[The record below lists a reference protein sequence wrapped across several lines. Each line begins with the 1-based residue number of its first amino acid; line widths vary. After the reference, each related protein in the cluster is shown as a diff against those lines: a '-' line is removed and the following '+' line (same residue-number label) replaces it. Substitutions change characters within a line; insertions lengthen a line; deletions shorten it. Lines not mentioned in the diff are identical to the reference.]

1 MNTEQITTIITA
13 IFQGGGIL
21 LFLYYYIRGL
31 KDRVTSLKDTI
42 QAQEK
47 TLSVME
53 KRITETEKVGN
64 IYKNLIADLPKDLEN
79 YRAVISQTKDNVIF
93 ELKNMNKEKDEEIKR
108 LRDIETELEK
118 LPKAEVEKRHLLRA
132 FIFLH
137 KPENKDIYDFSAML
151 LEDQELVIPRLISAK
166 SISELISTMGGN
178 LQIEKESETI
188 TNLWKGPEGK
198 FPNGLRSISRSINGN
213 FAIFRDKRV
222 IMDKEKYAFL
232 DFGLKRLREFIQS

>member
-1 MNTEQITTIITA
+1 MNAEQTTTIITA

-21 LFLYYYIRGL
+21 LFLYYYIRSL
-31 KDRVTSLKDTI
+31 KNRITSLRDTI

-79 YRAVISQTKDNVIF
+79 YKAVISQTKDNVIL

-108 LRDIETELEK
+108 FRDIETQLEK

-132 FIFLH
+132 FIFPLNR
-137 KPENKDIYDFSAML
+137 KTRIFTNFPKGSWKIKNL
-151 LEDQELVIPRLISAK
+151 LSQSSLV
-166 SISELISTMGGN
+166 
-178 LQIEKESETI
+178 
-188 TNLWKGPEGK
+188 
-198 FPNGLRSISRSINGN
+198 
-213 FAIFRDKRV
+213 
-222 IMDKEKYAFL
+222 
-232 DFGLKRLREFIQS
+232 